1 MSVSK
6 VIDADWGPRG
16 KYSILQTNHYG
27 FVLVGEE
34 NLVEFYLTIRC
45 ILRDLVIVSHACVPT
60 IPVVEPYQI
69 VLEVYLAIKEWAL
82 SSQKILNCTCRLLDR
97 RTSDQRRWWKPSNH
111 FLTQKSCLLPRQV
124 LLKIDLTF
132 IVQSTDLH
140 VRELWCFVHAHP
152 H

>member
-27 FVLVGEE
+27 LFWLEKKILWNSIWQSDV
-34 NLVEFYLTIRC
+34 F
-45 ILRDLVIVSHACVPT
+45 LRDLVIVSHACVPT

-69 VLEVYLAIKEWAL
+69 VLENYLAIKEWAL

-111 FLTQKSCLLPRQV
+111 FVTQKSCLLPRQV
-124 LLKIDLTF
+124 VLKIDLTF

-140 VRELWCFVHAHP
+140 VRELWRFVHAHA